1 MKIEVFGSGCPNC
14 IRAYENIKKAAEE
27 LNVSPEVVKVEDMD
41 EIISRGIMM
50 TPAIAVEGEIK
61 MSGKVP
67 TVQQAKELMK

>member
-41 EIISRGIMM
+41 EIISKGIMM